1 MPYSPFV
8 AGWYQNTK
16 HPCDIGFIWSFEAYM
31 LNKPM
36 KYKPK
41 TSLRAVFMSKEG
53 ISKHPTWHIML
64 LTPQTPHQHA
74 VYNLVS
80 QLSAQQTKMFRPR
93 AALDEKFANVE
104 RFNTKVM
111 RMSELKCR
119 HGCEVQ
125 NIVSLGNEYVGL
137 HDEGLFFSQYEMTD
151 TLSAAGVLKKRK
163 KMKKQ
168 PNLEMIGLQNHLPIH
183 GFDHDSLI
191 RYRYG
196 TFSIIFSTTD
206 ILQSRVSKIKE
217 IENEERMREKD
228 ERSRNEG
235 DDKIIEIVTLEGP

>member
-1 MPYSPFV
+1 
-8 AGWYQNTK
+8 
-16 HPCDIGFIWSFEAYM
+16 
-31 LNKPM
+31 M

-80 QLSAQQTKMFRPR
+80 QLAAQQTKMFRPR
-93 AALDEKFANVE
+93 AAFDEKFANVE

-125 NIVSLGNEYVGL
+125 NI
-137 HDEGLFFSQYEMTD
+137 HF
-151 TLSAAGVLKKRK
+151 
-163 KMKKQ
+163 
-168 PNLEMIGLQNHLPIH
+168 P
-183 GFDHDSLI
+183 
-191 RYRYG
+191 YRYG